1 MATKQR
7 NAEYK
12 PLLYTTTVRNPERIK
27 YNLFVLKKFD
37 GQVLTNELAEKIVGE
52 LIKHG
57 LYRPMKVS
65 DEVKSIWKQT
75 PGGEFAVSLL
85 DDKTVEKIISE
96 NPQKHKEAGFD
107 WGYPSRFATIFD
119 LAKEFGF
126 MYFKVGKKIEFSE
139 LGNILAD
146 IVDVQIG
153 GNNEIALNLKNPERE
168 QSVFLQSLARS
179 QRANPFVKVLNDNIP
194 LILLLQTIRLI
205 NADSDCGNNCGISRK
220 EIPLLLFWKDNN
232 ASALYL
238 RIKKLRSDFGY
249 NPSDE
254 TIINICINEI
264 MQGKYKKFEEKSI
277 MGDYVDE
284 FIRKM
289 RMSGL
294 ISLRGAGRFVD
305 INHNEDKKVE
315 YILENY
321 ADYERFTDEHN
332 YFVYMS
338 KIDGNLIAQ
347 KAEVISEKQTD
358 NLLSEWL
365 KTYEWSKIKDELH
378 ILASR
383 KSSKDDVLKFLAAP
397 VRLEFLTALAIKSK
411 LPGVIVKPN
420 YSCDD
425 TGLPTSTAGG
435 NKGDI
440 ECFENENGILVEV
453 TMAEGRTQTMMEIWP
468 IERHLQDFI
477 KENNFDAQC
486 VFVAPSIYPDSK
498 RQIDFVKFTNNL
510 TIRDYSIDKMTE
522 YLENAKT
529 LYLNPAFTS
538 TKRK

>member
-1 MATKQR
+1 M
-7 NAEYK
+7 
-12 PLLYTTTVRNPERIK
+12 
-27 YNLFVLKKFD
+27 
-37 GQVLTNELAEKIVGE
+37 
-52 LIKHG
+52 
-57 LYRPMKVS
+57 
-65 DEVKSIWKQT
+65 
-75 PGGEFAVSLL
+75 
-85 DDKTVEKIISE
+85 
-96 NPQKHKEAGFD
+96 
-107 WGYPSRFATIFD
+107 
-119 LAKEFGF
+119 
-126 MYFKVGKKIEFSE
+126 
-139 LGNILAD
+139 
-146 IVDVQIG
+146 
-153 GNNEIALNLKNPERE
+153 
-168 QSVFLQSLARS
+168 
-179 QRANPFVKVLNDNIP
+179 
-194 LILLLQTIRLI
+194 

-238 RIKKLRSDFGY
+238 RIKELRKKFGY

-254 TIINICINEI
+254 TIISICINEI

-289 RMSGL
+289 RMSSL
-294 ISLRGAGRFVD
+294 ISIRGAGRFVD

-321 ADYERFTDEHN
+321 ADYERFTDEHK

-358 NLLSEWL
+358 SLLSEWL
-365 KTYEWSKIKDELH
+365 KTYEWNKIKDELH

-411 LPGVIVKPN
+411 LPGVIIKPN

-477 KENNFDAQC
+477 KENNFAAQC

-510 TIRDYSIDKMTE
+510 TIRDYSVDALTQ
-522 YLENAKT
+522 YLESART
-529 LYLNPAFTS
+529 LYL
-538 TKRK
+538 K

>member
-1 MATKQR
+1 MATKER

-37 GQVLTNELAEKIVGE
+37 GQVLTNELAVKIVGE
-52 LIKHG
+52 LIKYG

-85 DDKTVEKIISE
+85 DDKTVSKIITD
-96 NPQKHKEAGFD
+96 NPQKHKEAGFG

-126 MYFKVGKKIEFSE
+126 VYFKVGEKIEFSE

-153 GNNEIALNLKNPERE
+153 GNNEISLNLKNPERE

-232 ASALYL
+232 ASSLYL
-238 RIKKLRSDFGY
+238 RIKELRKNFGY

-254 TIINICINEI
+254 TIISICINEI
-264 MQGKYKKFEEKSI
+264 MQGKYKKFETKSI

-294 ISLRGAGRFVD
+294 ISLRGAGRFID

-321 ADYERFTDEHN
+321 ADYERFTDEHK

-338 KIDGNLIAQ
+338 KIDGNLISQ
-347 KAEVISEKQTD
+347 KAEEFTSEQTD
-358 NLLSEWL
+358 DLLSEWL
-365 KTYEWSKIKDELH
+365 KTYEWSKIKDEIH

-383 KSSKDDVLKFLAAP
+383 KSSKDDVLKFLASP

-411 LPGVIVKPN
+411 LPNVVVKPN

-440 ECFENENGILVEV
+440 ECFENGNGVLVEV

-498 RQIDFVKFTNNL
+498 RQIDFVKFTNHL
-510 TIRDYSIDKMTE
+510 TIRDYSVDDFSE
-522 YLENAKT
+522 YLESART
-529 LYLNPAFTS
+529 LYL
-538 TKRK
+538 K